1 MDTQSTIDNIRV
13 KTALLESLNWDEELM
28 ESLFEYLDASFV
40 NLTPIDVI
48 IENVS
53 MYYTSQ
59 AAIFLESLFED
70 AAIKND
76 ELNPG
81 FL

>member
-1 MDTQSTIDNIRV
+1 
-13 KTALLESLNWDEELM
+13 M
-28 ESLFEYLDASFV
+28 ESLFEYLDASFI

-70 AAIKND
+70 AAIKNA